1 MANNRIRII
10 VSLLIMLMLS
20 ARASAQEY
28 SVSTNLLGWA
38 NMGTMNVEASYG
50 FARRWTAVA
59 GVRYNPFTFYHPQS
73 HDAMRHRQQ
82 SYSIGLAFWP
92 WHIHSGWWVSGKMRY
107 QEYNIGGFR
116 SPETREGDRIGASLS
131 LGYSYML
138 SEHFNVG
145 LGAGLWSGYD
155 FFTRYTCPSCGRI
168 IDTGKDAF
176 ILPDDIILSI
186 AYVF

>member
-1 MANNRIRII
+1 
-10 VSLLIMLMLS
+10 
-20 ARASAQEY
+20 
-28 SVSTNLLGWA
+28 
-38 NMGTMNVEASYG
+38 
-50 FARRWTAVA
+50 
-59 GVRYNPFTFYHPQS
+59 
-73 HDAMRHRQQ
+73 
-82 SYSIGLAFWP
+82 
-92 WHIHSGWWVSGKMRY
+92 MRY

-155 FFTRYTCPSCGRI
+155 LFTRYNCPNCGRI